1 MLISVVIIAKN
12 EASNIAACI
21 ESAGL
26 ISDDIIVVDSG
37 SNDGTQEIALKA
49 NALVHIISWQGY
61 GNSRNAGAAQAK
73 HDWIFGLD
81 ADERICKR
89 LANAIKEIDN
99 SEPHIIYGCKRRNY
113 YGNKVLQYGE
123 WGNDTTYRLYNK
135 NCAHWDNAMVHES
148 LIAEGIEK
156 KLLPGSLEHY
166 TINNLQEFRVKLE
179 QYAKLQARNFYEQ
192 GKRAGFLK
200 RFFSPAVNF
209 LSGYIFKLGFLD
221 GYAGF
226 EIAKMNAH
234 YTWLKYNLL
243 YNMYKG

>member
-12 EASNIAACI
+12 EANNIAACI

-49 NALVHIISWQGY
+49 NASVHLITWQGY
-61 GNSRNAGAAQAK
+61 GNSRNTGANHAK
-73 HDWIFGLD
+73 YDWVFALD
-81 ADERICKR
+81 ADERISKG
-89 LANAIKEIDN
+89 LASAIKEIGN
-99 SEPHIIYGCKRRNY
+99 PPPQMVYGCWRRNY
-113 YGNKVLQYGE
+113 YGKKVLHYGE
-123 WGNDTTYRLYNK
+123 WGNDTIYRLYNK
-135 NCAHWDNAMVHES
+135 NYARWDDAMVHEC
-148 LIAEGIEK
+148 LTAKNIEK
-156 KLLPGSLEHY
+156 KLLPGYIEHY
-166 TINNLQEFRVKLE
+166 TIKNLQEFRVKLE
-179 QYAKLQARNFYEQ
+179 QYADLQARNFYEQ
-192 GKRAGFLK
+192 GKRASFFK

-209 LSGYIFKLGFLD
+209 MSGYVLKLGFLD

-243 YNMYKG
+243 YNMYKR